1 MESRGR
7 RRSDRALR
15 PPMRSP
21 GRPPG
26 WRREHLQRFWEGI
39 ARGLSSEDAAA
50 AVGLSPAVGA
60 RFFRHGGGMR
70 TISTTRLPGRYLSF
84 EEREEI
90 AILNAQG
97 CTLRDIASKLSG
109 SPSTVSRELRRAA
122 ASHDG
127 DLRYRAT
134 TAQWHADKPAERPKV
149 AKLAENEALRE
160 YV

>member
-1 MESRGR
+1 
-7 RRSDRALR
+7 
-15 PPMRSP
+15 
-21 GRPPG
+21 
-26 WRREHLQRFWEGI
+26 
-39 ARGLSSEDAAA
+39 
-50 AVGLSPAVGA
+50 
-60 RFFRHGGGMR
+60 MR